1 MKSNIALNII
11 GRYQDTLIDKNGNVK
26 KHEIKNNQVQLSA
39 LKLISSLFK
48 NQANTIGIQYI
59 ALGSGDTT
67 WDLLPNNK
75 PNPMPTSNTTL
86 TNEVFRKAIPTS
98 DIVFVDPT
106 GAFGQGAIS
115 QSPTTRLRITTQIE
129 ANEANVSLREFS
141 LFGGNA
147 TNVEDTGFM
156 INWVA
161 HPLIEKTDDV
171 VLNRMIE
178 LDFVLVNT

>member
-1 MKSNIALNII
+1 MNKIALTIV
-11 GRYQDTLIDKNGNVK
+11 GKYQDTLIDKNGNVK
-26 KHEIKNNQVQLSA
+26 THEIKNNQVQLTA

-59 ALGSGDTT
+59 ALGSGDAT
-67 WDLLPNNK
+67 WDLLTNNK
-75 PNPMPTSNTTL
+75 PSPMLNSNTTL
-86 TNEVFRKAIPTS
+86 TTEVFRKAIPTT

-106 GAFGQGAIS
+106 AAFGQGAIS
-115 QSPTTRLRITTQIE
+115 QTATTRLRITTQIE
-129 ANEANVSLREFS
+129 ANQANTSLREFA

-147 TNVEDTGFM
+147 TGMQDSGFM

-178 LDFVLVNT
+178 LDFVLVNN

>member
-1 MKSNIALNII
+1 MNKIALNIL
-11 GRYQDTLIDKNGNVK
+11 GKYQDTLIDKNGNVK
-26 KHEIKNNQVQLSA
+26 KHEIKNNQVQLTA
-39 LKLISSLFK
+39 LKLIASLFK
-48 NQANTIGIQYI
+48 NQANTLGIQYI

-75 PNPMPTSNTTL
+75 PNPMPNSDIKLTT
-86 TNEVFRKAIPTS
+86 EVFRKSIPTS

-106 GAFGQGAIS
+106 AAFGQGAIS
-115 QSPTTRLRITTQIE
+115 QTPTTRLRITTQIE
-129 ANEANVSLREFS
+129 ANEANTALREFA

-147 TNVEDTGFM
+147 TGMQDSGFM
-156 INWVA
+156 LNWVA

-178 LDFVLVNT
+178 LDFVLVNN